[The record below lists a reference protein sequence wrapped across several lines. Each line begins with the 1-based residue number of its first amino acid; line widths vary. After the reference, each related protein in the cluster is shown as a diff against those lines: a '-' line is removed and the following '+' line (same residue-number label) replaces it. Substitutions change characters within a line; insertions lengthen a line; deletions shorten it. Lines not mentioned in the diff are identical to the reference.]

1 MLYPENIEQKID
13 FLSIRQMLR
22 KHCSFEIGREVVD
35 EMTFL
40 TDADAI
46 GVLLRRAQ
54 EMINILSDASIAYP
68 HCEMHDLRESLS
80 RIRID
85 GLFLDE
91 EELSRLRK
99 ALDAVIQYMDFFHS
113 LPAERF
119 PLLHDWE
126 SAAQQGGAPTSSSG
140 AQQGEAPTSSSAAQ
154 QGAASTS
161 TSAAQQ
167 GAAPV
172 PFREILRDIDR
183 ILDKY
188 GQLRDNA
195 SPELARIRRELVL
208 SQGSVNRALQQILR
222 QAQQAGIID
231 KDVTPTL
238 REGRLVLPVP
248 PAYKRKIGGIVHD
261 ESATG
266 KTVYVEPQQVVEAN
280 NRIRELEGDERR
292 ERTRILQAFAAT
304 LRPHAPGIRHSQYY
318 LAEID
323 FLHAKALLA
332 REMKA
337 LSPELLPYPY
347 VELREAR
354 HPLLY
359 LNFLKQ
365 NKEVVPLTLKLGT
378 EAPINSS
385 IHQSAEGRQSIDQN
399 SMRILVISG
408 PNAGG
413 KSVCLKTVALL
424 QYMLQCGLPVPVR
437 EDTKMGIFRD
447 ILIDIGD
454 EQSIEDDLSTYS
466 SHLRNMKQFVR
477 TASDR
482 SLFLIDEFG
491 GGTEPLLGG
500 AIAEAIL
507 ERLCASGAFGVITT
521 HYTNLKHF
529 ADSHEGVL
537 NGAML
542 YDRGALRPLF
552 QLSVGQ
558 PGSSFALE
566 IARQIGLPDDII
578 ASAKQLVGEDNIQYD
593 RSLQDIARDK
603 RYWAEKRKQIHEK
616 EKRLQELTERY
627 EAEMAEIKQ
636 KRKDVLQKAKE
647 EAADLLQKSNRTIE
661 KTIRV
666 IQETKADKEAT
677 KRARERVQNLKE
689 SLQENAAPQ
698 PVFPEK
704 AKGKKPAAGAKN
716 PLPAQGK
723 GEPQGGA
730 EAPELAVGCCVR
742 IKGQQTVGEIVS
754 MTGKQATV
762 AFGNLKSQ
770 VPLKRLEYVSKS
782 QAKKAATHSALQG
795 AGSNI
800 YASVAD
806 SVRKRKLSFRDELDL
821 RGFRADDALQEVMNY
836 IDDAIMVGATE
847 VRILHGTG
855 TGALKQLV
863 RDYLRMQH
871 RVQSFH
877 DGDPDRGGAGITVVE
892 F

>member
-1 MLYPENIEQKID
+1 MLYPSNIEQKID
-13 FLSIRQMLR
+13 FVSIRQMLR
-22 KHCSFEIGREVVD
+22 QHCSFLIGKELVD
-35 EMTFL
+35 EMSYL
-40 TDADAI
+40 TDAEAI
-46 GVLLRRAQ
+46 GGRLRAAK
-54 EMINILSDASIAYP
+54 EMLDVLSDATFSYP
-68 HCEMHDLRESLS
+68 RCELHDLREQLS

-91 EELSRLRK
+91 DELQQLRK
-99 ALDAVIQYMDFFHS
+99 VLEAVTQYLDFFHQ
-113 LPAERF
+113 LPEERF
-119 PLLHDWE
+119 PILHDWQPE
-126 SAAQQGGAPTSSSG
+126 LQYTDDGGAV
-140 AQQGEAPTSSSAAQ
+140 AP
-154 QGAASTS
+154 
-161 TSAAQQ
+161 
-167 GAAPV
+167 APY
-172 PFREILRDIDR
+172 RDILRDIDR

-188 GQLRDNA
+188 GQLKDSA
-195 SPELARIRRELVL
+195 SPELARIRRELL
-208 SQGSVNRALQQILR
+208 QSQGSVNRALQQILR
-222 QAQQAGIID
+222 QAQADGIIGS
-231 KDVTPTL
+231 DVAPTL

-292 ERTRILQAFAAT
+292 ERVRILQAFAAS
-304 LRPHAPGIRHSQYY
+304 LRPHVPGIRLSQQY
-318 LAEID
+318 LGQVD

-337 LSPELLPYPY
+337 LSPEILPYPY
-347 VELREAR
+347 IDLRKAR
-354 HPLLY
+354 HPILY

-365 NKEVVPLTLKLGT
+365 NREVVPLTLRLRNNQG
-378 EAPINSS
+378 EAPS
-385 IHQSAEGRQSIDQN
+385 IHQSAESRTSIDQN
-399 SMRILVISG
+399 AERILVISG

-437 EDTKMGIFRD
+437 EDTKMGIFGD

-507 ERLCASGAFGVITT
+507 ERLNASGAFGVITT

-529 ADSHEGVL
+529 ADSHPGVI

-558 PGSSFALE
+558 PGSSFAIE
-566 IARQIGLPDDII
+566 IARQIGLPEEII
-578 ASAKQLVGEDNIQYD
+578 AEAKQLVGEDNIQYD

-603 RYWAEKRKQIHEK
+603 RYWAEKRKQVHDK
-616 EKRLQELTERY
+616 EKRLNELLERY
-627 EAEMAEIKQ
+627 EQEMAGIRQ
-636 KRKDVLQKAKE
+636 QRKEVLQKAKE
-647 EAADLLQKSNRTIE
+647 EAADILQQSNKTIE

-677 KRARERVQNLKE
+677 RRARERVQSLKD
-689 SLQENAAPQ
+689 SLQSDAGEVRSGGTVPRNGAASVAQKGLSPMC
-698 PVFPEK
+698 EK
-704 AKGKKPAAGAKN
+704 GGAKAAAKDQV
-716 PLPAQGK
+716 PEAAAQ
-723 GEPQGGA
+723 
-730 EAPELAVGCCVR
+730 ELKVGTMVR
-742 IKGQQTVGEIVS
+742 IKGQSTVGEIVA

-770 VPLKRLEYVSKS
+770 VPIKRLEYVSRS
-782 QAKKAATHSALQG
+782 QAKKAATHSALQAG
-795 AGSNI
+795 AVGSALYSN
-800 YASVAD
+800 VAD
-806 SVRKRKLSFRDELDL
+806 SVRQRKLSFRDEIDL

-836 IDDAIMVGATE
+836 IDDAIMVGASQ

-855 TGALKQLV
+855 TGALKQTV
-863 RDYLRMQH
+863 REYLRMQP

-877 DGDPDRGGAGITVVE
+877 DGDPDKGGAGITIVE